1 MGTPTAIGCDFGP
14 VLVQGLAEL
23 GPFPAP
29 GADLSLELGVSVW
42 LHQSGSDMED
52 ARATMLK
59 VRKVVLQVAGMD
71 STIEPIPFVGRSRE
85 LDLVNMAAYMDNL
98 LIRASGAAGC
108 ETRALA
114 ERVIGL
120 LRPEPV
126 VPSVAC

>member
-1 MGTPTAIGCDFGP
+1 
-14 VLVQGLAEL
+14 
-23 GPFPAP
+23 
-29 GADLSLELGVSVW
+29 
-42 LHQSGSDMED
+42 MED